1 MSFSE
6 SARGGRCREMG
17 LEPLDRI
24 ATFSSTLLLCA
35 LAAAVAEA
43 GITGV
48 CPDGSIYIVPRAEL
62 IPCRDSKQVDPNDV
76 PPLKS
81 EMLPRPYGWEV
92 FNRRNDPNNP
102 YNLID
107 AGRAV
112 RGEAPTPPQARVA
125 PTTEIQPGTARE
137 PGRPE
142 APQRAHAAT
151 SLPPVSARSPAG
163 VGPLELGLGPEE
175 VRDLALI
182 VEYSQQRASA
192 TLVRGEDG
200 DPPGLVVRLAQSR
213 SFEARLRDAALRVGT
228 AVRGPVVLFSAIAA
242 KEEAFYANLTFV
254 QGHMAFHPD
263 RDQSGELGLIEGRLG
278 RLSPEQVVLGYV
290 VLPEHMDLSRPMD
303 IYWND
308 RQVTATLR
316 P

>member
-1 MSFSE
+1 VLQTSDWK
-6 SARGGRCREMG
+6 A
-17 LEPLDRI
+17 LDRI
-24 ATFSSTLLLCA
+24 ATFSSTVLLCA

-62 IPCRDSKQVDPNDV
+62 IPCRDSKRVDPNDV

-112 RGEAPTPPQARVA
+112 RGEAPPPPQARVA
-125 PTTEIQPGTARE
+125 PSSEIQPGAEFE
-137 PGRPE
+137 PDRPE
-142 APQRAHAAT
+142 ASQRARAAT
-151 SLPPVSARSPAG
+151 PLPPVSAGPPADAG
-163 VGPLELGLGPEE
+163 AGSLELGLGPEE
-175 VRDLALI
+175 VRDLAMI
-182 VEYSQQRASA
+182 VQYSQQRAPA

-213 SFEARLRDAALRVGT
+213 SFEARFRDAALRVGT
-228 AVRGPVVLFSAIAA
+228 AVRGPVVLFSAVAGND
-242 KEEAFYANLTFV
+242 EAFYANLTFV

-263 RDQSGELGLIEGRLG
+263 REQSGELGLIEGRLG
-278 RLSPEQVVLGYV
+278 RLSPDEVVLGYV

>member
-1 MSFSE
+1 
-6 SARGGRCREMG
+6 
-17 LEPLDRI
+17 LDRI
-24 ATFSSTLLLCA
+24 ATFSSTVLLCA

-43 GITGV
+43 SITGV

-62 IPCRDSKQVDPNDV
+62 IPCRDSKQVDPNEV

-112 RGEAPTPPQARVA
+112 RGESPAPTPEQARVA
-125 PTTEIQPGTARE
+125 PTSEIQPGAESE
-137 PGRPE
+137 PDAPE
-142 APQRAHAAT
+142 SRQRARAAT
-151 SLPPVSARSPAG
+151 PLPPVSARSPAHAG
-163 VGPLELGLGPEE
+163 VGPSELGLGPEE

-182 VEYSQQRASA
+182 VEYSQQRAPA

-200 DPPGLVVRLAQSR
+200 DPPGLVVRLAQSH

-254 QGHMAFHPD
+254 QGHMAFHPN

-278 RLSPEQVVLGYV
+278 RLPPNGVVLGYV
-290 VLPEHMDLSRPMD
+290 VLPEHMDLSQPMD

>member
-1 MSFSE
+1 LDRVASFS
-6 SARGGRCREMG
+6 
-17 LEPLDRI
+17 
-24 ATFSSTLLLCA
+24 SSLLVCA

-43 GITGV
+43 SITGV

-62 IPCRDSKQVDPNDV
+62 IPCRDSKQVDPNEV

-107 AGRAV
+107 VGRAV
-112 RGEAPTPPQARVA
+112 RGEAPTPPQASVA
-125 PTTEIQPGTARE
+125 PTTEIQPGAEFE
-137 PGRPE
+137 PDRPE
-142 APQRAHAAT
+142 APQQFGAAPP
-151 SLPPVSARSPAG
+151 LPPVSAGPPAGAG
-163 VGPLELGLGPEE
+163 VGSLDLGLESEE

-182 VEYSQQRASA
+182 VQYSQQRAPA

-213 SFEARLRDAALRVGT
+213 SFESRLRDAALRAGS
-228 AVRGPVVLFSAIAA
+228 AVRGPVVLFSAFAGND
-242 KEEAFYANLTFV
+242 EAFYANLTFV

-263 RDQSGELGLIEGRLG
+263 RGQPGELGLIEGRLG
-278 RLSPEQVVLGYV
+278 PLSADESVLGYV
-290 VLPEHMDLSRPMD
+290 VLPEHMDLSQPMD

>member
-1 MSFSE
+1 
-6 SARGGRCREMG
+6 
-17 LEPLDRI
+17 LDRI
-24 ATFSSTLLLCA
+24 ASFSMSLLVCA

-43 GITGV
+43 SITGV

-62 IPCRDSKQVDPNDV
+62 IPCRDSKQVDPNEV
-76 PPLKS
+76 PPIKS
-81 EMLPRPYGWEV
+81 EMLPRPYGWEI

-107 AGRAV
+107 VGRAV
-112 RGEAPTPPQARVA
+112 RGEAPTPPQASVA
-125 PTTEIQPGTARE
+125 PTTEIQPGAEFE
-137 PGRPE
+137 PDRPE
-142 APQRAHAAT
+142 APQQFGAAPP
-151 SLPPVSARSPAG
+151 LPPVSAPSPAG
-163 VGPLELGLGPEE
+163 AGSLDLGLGSEE

-182 VEYSQQRASA
+182 VQYSQQRAPA

-200 DPPGLVVRLAQSR
+200 DSPGLVVRLAQSR
-213 SFEARLRDAALRVGT
+213 SFEARLRDAALQLGT
-228 AVRGPVVLFSAIAA
+228 TLRGPVVLFSAIAGND
-242 KEEAFYANLTFV
+242 EAFYANLTFV

-263 RDQSGELGLIEGRLG
+263 REQPGELGLIEGSLG
-278 RLSPEQVVLGYV
+278 RLSADDSVLGYV

>member
-1 MSFSE
+1 
-6 SARGGRCREMG
+6 
-17 LEPLDRI
+17 LV
-24 ATFSSTLLLCA
+24 CA
-35 LAAAVAEA
+35 LAAAAA
-43 GITGV
+43 GASITGV
-48 CPDGSIYIVPRAEL
+48 CPDGSIYIVPRADL
-62 IPCRDSKQVDPNDV
+62 IPCRDSKQVDPNEV

-107 AGRAV
+107 AGRAF
-112 RGEAPTPPQARVA
+112 RGEAPVPPPEQAPVP
-125 PTTEIQPGTARE
+125 PTTEIQPRADWE
-137 PGRPE
+137 PDRPE
-142 APQRAHAAT
+142 APQRARAAT
-151 SLPPVSARSPAG
+151 PLPPVSARPPARAG
-163 VGPLELGLGPEE
+163 VGKLEIGLGPEE

-182 VEYSQQRASA
+182 VQYSQQRAPA
-192 TLVRGEDG
+192 TFTRGADA

-213 SFEARLRDAALRVGT
+213 SFEARMRDAALRVGR
-228 AVRGPVVLFSAIAA
+228 AVRGPVVLFSAVAGN
-242 KEEAFYANLTFV
+242 EEAFYANLTFV

-263 RDQSGELGLIEGRLG
+263 RDQSGELGLIEGHLG
-278 RLSPEQVVLGYV
+278 RLAPDEAVLGYV
-290 VLPEHMDLSRPMD
+290 VLPEHMDLSQPMD

>member
-1 MSFSE
+1 
-6 SARGGRCREMG
+6 
-17 LEPLDRI
+17 LNRI

-43 GITGV
+43 SITGV
-48 CPDGSIYIVPRAEL
+48 CPDGSIYIVPRAAL
-62 IPCRDSKQVDPNDV
+62 IPCRDSKRVDPNEV

-92 FNRRNDPNNP
+92 FNRQNDPNNP

-107 AGRAV
+107 DEREV

-125 PTTEIQPGTARE
+125 PTTEIQPGAE
-137 PGRPE
+137 FELDRPE
-142 APQRAHAAT
+142 APQRASAPT
-151 SLPPVSARSPAG
+151 PLPPVSAHSPAGAG
-163 VGPLELGLGPEE
+163 VGPLDLGLGPEE

-182 VEYSQQRASA
+182 VQYSQQRAPA
-192 TLVRGEDG
+192 RLVRGEDG

-228 AVRGPVVLFSAIAA
+228 AVRGPVVLFSAVAGND
-242 KEEAFYANLTFV
+242 EAFYANLTFV

-263 RDQSGELGLIEGRLG
+263 RNQSGELGLIEGRLG
-278 RLSPEQVVLGYV
+278 RLSPDEVVLGYV

-308 RQVTATLR
+308 RQVTSTLR